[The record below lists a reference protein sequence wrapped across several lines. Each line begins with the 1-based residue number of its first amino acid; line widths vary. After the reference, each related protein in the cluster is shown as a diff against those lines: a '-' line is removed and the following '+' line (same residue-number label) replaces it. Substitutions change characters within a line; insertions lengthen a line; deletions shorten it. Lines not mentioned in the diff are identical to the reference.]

1 MGLDLGRALADNAAL
16 PRYTQSAS
24 GPDRQ
29 LIDDMSNLITLRRD
43 IHFLFDSRRFTFVPK
58 QNAKTCCLVLHVL
71 SLDTDFINSEL
82 VPTYHNRSPAPL
94 TGISIQHLFARFAWS
109 LFSEPIMPF
118 FKGMVEY
125 RVLLFDPETAE
136 TKEAKLRATDIRSNL
151 TIFDAPSRSRS
162 VSPRK
167 RQRDSS
173 AQDKYS
179 EALEEDDAEEEEED
193 WQPRGRRRKR
203 RCDHYIGDDTGLGEF
218 RSSSAARSVA
228 VQ

>member
-1 MGLDLGRALADNAAL
+1 M
-16 PRYTQSAS
+16 PRYTRSAS

-29 LIDDMSNLITLRRD
+29 FIDDVRNLITLRRD
-43 IHFLFDSRRFTFVPK
+43 IHFLFDNRRFTLVPK
-58 QNAKTCCLVLHVL
+58 RDAADKTCLVLHVF
-71 SLDTDFINSEL
+71 SLDIDYITSEL

-118 FKGMVEY
+118 FKGMAEY
-125 RVLLFDPETAE
+125 SVLLFDPETDE
-136 TKEAKLRATDIRSNL
+136 TKEAKLRATEIRSNL
-151 TIFDAPSRSRS
+151 TIFDAPWGSRS

-173 AQDKYS
+173 AQDDYS
-179 EALEEDDAEEEEED
+179 EAPEEDDIEEEEED
-193 WQPRGRRRKR
+193 WQPRGRLRKR
-203 RCDHYIGDDTGLGEF
+203 RCDHYIGDNTGLREF
-218 RSSSAARSVA
+218 RRSSAARSVT